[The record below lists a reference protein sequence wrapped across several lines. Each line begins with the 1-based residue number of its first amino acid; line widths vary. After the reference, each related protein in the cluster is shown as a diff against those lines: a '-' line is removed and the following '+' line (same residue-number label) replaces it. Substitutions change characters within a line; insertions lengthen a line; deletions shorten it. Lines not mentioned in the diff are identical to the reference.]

1 MRLLTLFVLLSISCV
16 SVAQNLQDGLIC
28 YYPFDGYPIVDK
40 SGNGNKAFI
49 GSDSTLGCGVE
60 GNAMRFDGLRSD
72 LFIVG
77 PASFDNFKTGPFS
90 ISFYFKASNQVGNS
104 TLDIISKRK
113 NCTSDSSF
121 AIRYTPST
129 NQMSVEVSE
138 NAKVRNVIIQRL
150 DFGRCWQHIVVVR
163 DYNKLTLYVNG
174 RSVQTNLAARR
185 VNITS
190 DAPLAIAKSPCL
202 QTTDRKFS
210 GYIDELRIYDRPLTE
225 TEVGMLYAAPDR
237 IANRDTIMFLGS
249 SIKTKVTRTCASDFT
264 WSPRDDVSNYR
275 VDTTTITPKTGGV
288 FKYVLTMKESQCTA
302 LDTLEVKVIDPKT
315 LDCGKVYLPN
325 AFTPNEDGL
334 NSEFFISNPFAI
346 EKLDVFEIFDSWG
359 SKMFTTTDKFQKWDG
374 TFNGVKVNPGV
385 YVWKVRYRCREQ
397 VLSDFGSVTLLK

>member
-1 MRLLTLFVLLSISCV
+1 MRFLILFILLSLSTAAF
-16 SVAQNLQDGLIC
+16 SQNLQEGLVC

-60 GNAMRFDGLRSD
+60 GNAMRFDGLRTD

-113 NCTSDSSF
+113 NCTVDSSF

-138 NAKVRNVIIQRL
+138 NVKIRNVIIQRL

-163 DYNKLTLYVNG
+163 DYNKLSLYVNG
-174 RSVQTNLAARR
+174 RLAQTNLATRR

-190 DAPLAIAKSPCL
+190 DAPLSIAKSPCL
-202 QTTDRKFS
+202 QTTDRKFA
-210 GYIDELRIYDRPLTE
+210 GYLDELRIYDRPLTE
-225 TEVGMLYAAPDR
+225 EEVGLLYAAPDR

-249 SIKTKVTRTCASDFT
+249 SIKMKVTRTCATDFT
-264 WSPRDDVSNYR
+264 WSPREDLTNHKS
-275 VDTTTITPKTGGV
+275 DTTIITPKTGGV

-315 LDCGKVYLPN
+315 LDCGKIFLPN
-325 AFTPNEDGL
+325 AFTPNSDGL
-334 NSEFFISNPFAI
+334 NNEFYISNPFAI
-346 EKLDVFEIFDSWG
+346 EQLDVFEIFDSWG
-359 SKMFTTTDKFQKWDG
+359 SKMFTTTDKFAKWDG
-374 TFNGVKVNPGV
+374 TFNGTAVNPGV
-385 YVWKVRYRCREQ
+385 YVWKARFRCRDQ
-397 VLSDFGSVTLLK
+397 VMSDFGSVTLLK

>member
-1 MRLLTLFVLLSISCV
+1 MRFLILFILLSLSTAAF
-16 SVAQNLQDGLIC
+16 SQNLQEGLVC

-60 GNAMRFDGLRSD
+60 GNAMRFDGLRTD

-113 NCTSDSSF
+113 NCTVDSSF

-138 NAKVRNVIIQRL
+138 NVKIRNVIIQRL

-163 DYNKLTLYVNG
+163 DYNKLSLYVNG
-174 RSVQTNLAARR
+174 RLAQTNLATRR

-190 DAPLAIAKSPCL
+190 DAPLSIAKSPCL
-202 QTTDRKFS
+202 QTTDRKFA
-210 GYIDELRIYDRPLTE
+210 GYLDELRIYDRPLSE
-225 TEVGMLYAAPDR
+225 DEVGLLYAAPDR

-249 SIKTKVTRTCASDFT
+249 SIKMKVTRTCATDFT
-264 WSPRDDVSNYR
+264 WSPREDLTNYR
-275 VDTTTITPKTGGV
+275 TDTTTITPKAGGI
-288 FKYVLTMKESQCTA
+288 FKYILTMKEPQCTA
-302 LDTLEVKVIDPKT
+302 LDTIEVKVVDPKT
-315 LDCGKVYLPN
+315 LDCGKIFLPN
-325 AFTPNEDGL
+325 AFTPNGDGL
-334 NSEFFISNPFAI
+334 NNEFFISNPYAL
-346 EKLDVFEIFDSWG
+346 EQLEVFEIFDSWG
-359 SKMFTTTDKFQKWDG
+359 SKMFTTKDKFEKWDG
-374 TFNGVKVNPGV
+374 TFNGTPVNPGV
-385 YVWKVRYRCREQ
+385 YVWKARYRCRDQ
-397 VLSDFGSVTLLK
+397 VLSDFGSVTVLK

>member
-90 ISFYFKASNQVGNS
+90 VSFYFKASNQVGNS

-264 WSPRDDVSNYR
+264 WSPRDDVSNHR
-275 VDTTTITPKTGGV
+275 VDTTTITPKVGGV

-334 NSEFFISNPFAI
+334 NNEFFISNPFAI

>member
-1 MRLLTLFVLLSISCV
+1 MRFLILFILISLN
-16 SVAQNLQDGLIC
+16 SAAFSQNLQEGLVC

-60 GNAMRFDGLRSD
+60 GNAMRFDGLRTD

-113 NCTSDSSF
+113 NCTVDSSF

-138 NAKVRNVIIQRL
+138 NVKIRNVIIQRL

-163 DYNKLTLYVNG
+163 DYNKLSLYVNG
-174 RSVQTNLAARR
+174 RLAQTNLATRR

-190 DAPLAIAKSPCL
+190 DAPLSIAKSPCL
-202 QTTDRKFS
+202 QTTDRKFA
-210 GYIDELRIYDRPLTE
+210 GYLDELRIYDRPLTE
-225 TEVGMLYAAPDR
+225 EEVGLLYAAPDR

-249 SIKTKVTRTCASDFT
+249 SIKMKVTRTCATDFT
-264 WSPRDDVSNYR
+264 WSPREDLTNYKS
-275 VDTTTITPKTGGV
+275 DTTIITPKTGGI

-315 LDCGKVYLPN
+315 LDCGKIFLPN
-325 AFTPNEDGL
+325 AFTPNSDGL
-334 NSEFFISNPFAI
+334 NNEFFISNPFAI
-346 EKLDVFEIFDSWG
+346 EQLDVFEVFDSWG
-359 SKMFTTTDKFQKWDG
+359 SKMFTTTDKFAKWDG
-374 TFNGVKVNPGV
+374 TFNGTPVNPGV
-385 YVWKVRYRCREQ
+385 YVWKARFRCRDQ
-397 VLSDFGSVTLLK
+397 VMSDFGSVTLLK

>member
-1 MRLLTLFVLLSISCV
+1 MRVLTLCISLLISCAAF
-16 SVAQNLQDGLIC
+16 AQNLQEGLIC

-60 GNAMRFDGLRSD
+60 GNAMRFDGLRTD

-90 ISFYFKASNQVGNS
+90 VSFYFKASNQVGNS
-104 TLDIISKRK
+104 TLDLISKRK
-113 NCTSDSSF
+113 NCTTDSSF

-129 NQMSVEVSE
+129 NQMSIEVSE
-138 NAKVRNVIIQRL
+138 NVKVRNVIIQRL

-174 RSVQTNLAARR
+174 RPVQTNLASRR
-185 VNITS
+185 VNISS

-202 QTTDRKFS
+202 QTTDRKFA
-210 GYIDELRIYDRPLTE
+210 GYLDELRIYDRPLTD
-225 TEVGMLYAAPDR
+225 TEVGLLYAAPDR
-237 IANRDTIMFLGS
+237 IANKDTIIFLGS
-249 SIKTKVTRTCASDFT
+249 SIKTKVTRTCATDFT
-264 WSPRDDVSNYR
+264 WSPRDDISNYR
-275 VDTTTITPKTGGV
+275 VDTTVIKPKTGGI

-315 LDCGKVYLPN
+315 LDCGKIFLPN
-325 AFTPNEDGL
+325 AFTPNADGL
-334 NSEFFISNPFAI
+334 NNEFFISNPFAI
-346 EKLDVFEIFDSWG
+346 EQLDVFEIFDSWG
-359 SKMFTTTDKFQKWDG
+359 SKMFTTTDKFEKWDG
-374 TFNGVKVNPGV
+374 TFNGKAVNPGV
-385 YVWKVRYRCREQ
+385 YVWKARYRCRDQ
-397 VLSDFGSVTLLK
+397 LLSDFGSVTLLK

>member
-1 MRLLTLFVLLSISCV
+1 MRLLTVFILLSISCAA
-16 SVAQNLQDGLIC
+16 VAQNLQEGLVC

-60 GNAMRFDGLRSD
+60 GNAMRFDGLRTD

-90 ISFYFKASNQVGNS
+90 VSFYFKASNQVGNS

-138 NAKVRNVIIQRL
+138 NTKVRNVIIQRL

-174 RSVQTNLAARR
+174 RAVQTNLATRR
-185 VNITS
+185 VNISS

-202 QTTDRKFS
+202 QTTDRKFA
-210 GYIDELRIYDRPLTE
+210 GFLDELRIYDRPLTDI
-225 TEVGMLYAAPDR
+225 EVGMLYSAPDR
-237 IANRDTIMFLGS
+237 IANKDTIMFLGS
-249 SIKTKVTRTCASDFT
+249 SIKTKITRTCASDFT
-264 WSPRDDVSNYR
+264 WSPREDITNYR
-275 VDTTTITPKTGGV
+275 VDSTTITPKAGGI
-288 FKYVLTMKESQCTA
+288 FKYVLTMKEPQCTA

-315 LDCGKVYLPN
+315 LDCGRVFLPN
-325 AFTPNEDGL
+325 AFTPNGDGL
-334 NSEFFISNPFAI
+334 NNEFFISNPFAI
-346 EKLDVFEIFDSWG
+346 EQLDVFEVFDSWG

-374 TFNGVKVNPGV
+374 TFNGKPVNPGV
-385 YVWKVRYRCREQ
+385 YVWKARFRCHDQ
-397 VLSDFGSVTLLK
+397 MMSDFGSVTLLK